1 MLMFSSVDNKVS
13 GFYIKFTKFGFK
25 WKWAQFILSL
35 TQFRLKKKDKRQK
48 GERSLHYNACEKGES
63 GQDSLIYLD
72 LDLARV

>member
-1 MLMFSSVDNKVS
+1 MDLNENELNLYLVWLKLD
-13 GFYIKFTKFGFK
+13 
-25 WKWAQFILSL
+25 W
-35 TQFRLKKKDKRQK
+35 KKKDKRQK